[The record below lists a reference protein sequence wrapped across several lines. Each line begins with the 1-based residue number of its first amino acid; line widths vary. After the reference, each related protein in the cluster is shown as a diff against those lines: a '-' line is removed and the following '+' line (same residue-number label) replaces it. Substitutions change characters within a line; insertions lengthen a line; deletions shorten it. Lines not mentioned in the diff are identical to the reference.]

1 MINQFLIGRPVP
13 PVSLA
18 GVSKTYPGEVTA
30 LHKVSFAVELGEMVA
45 ICGPSGSGKSTL
57 LHLIGA
63 LDRPSSGRVEI
74 LGHDVGRLS
83 DRRLAAVRARWIGF
97 VFQQFFLTAH
107 LSALDNVANGLLYHG
122 TPGRER
128 RERARA
134 ALEEVGLGH
143 RVDHRPG
150 QLSGGERQ
158 RVAVARAIVGRPAL
172 LLADEPTGNLDST
185 SGDAVLQLLVELN
198 RAGSTIVVITHNH
211 ELAAALPR
219 RIDLL
224 DGRISH
230 DSGSGAGV
238 GAPEAAS
245 GPGTAVSR

>member
-1 MINQFLIGRPVP
+1 MINQFLIGNPVP
-13 PVSLA
+13 PVSLT
-18 GVSKTYPGEVTA
+18 GVTKTYPGEVTA
-30 LHKVSFAVELGEMVA
+30 LHEVSFAVQPGEMVA

-63 LDRPSSGRVEI
+63 LDRPSSGRVQI
-74 LGHDVGRLS
+74 LGHDVGQLS

-107 LSALDNVANGLLYHG
+107 LSALDNVANGMLYHG
-122 TPGRER
+122 IPGRER
-128 RERARA
+128 RDRARA
-134 ALEEVGLGH
+134 ALVQVGLEH
-143 RVDHRPG
+143 RIDHRPG

-158 RVAVARAIVGRPAL
+158 RVAVARAIVGSPAL

-198 RAGSTIVVITHNH
+198 RNGSTIIVITHNN

-219 RIDLL
+219 RVDLL
-224 DGRISH
+224 DGRISA
-230 DSGSGAGV
+230 DSGAAAGSGTTR
-238 GAPEAAS
+238 
-245 GPGTAVSR
+245 PGMVISR

>member
-1 MINQFLIGRPVP
+1 MINQFLIGNPVP
-13 PVSLA
+13 PVSLTS
-18 GVSKTYPGEVTA
+18 VTKTYPGEVTA
-30 LHKVSFAVELGEMVA
+30 LHEVSFAVQPGEMVA

-63 LDRPSSGRVEI
+63 LDRPSSGRVQI
-74 LGHDVGRLS
+74 LGHDVGQLS

-122 TPGRER
+122 IPGRER
-128 RERARA
+128 RDRARA
-134 ALEEVGLGH
+134 ALVQVGLEH
-143 RVDHRPG
+143 RIDHRPG

-158 RVAVARAIVGRPAL
+158 RVAVARAIVASPAL

-198 RAGSTIVVITHNH
+198 RTGSTIIVITHNN

-219 RIDLL
+219 RVDLL
-224 DGRISH
+224 DGRINA
-230 DSGSGAGV
+230 DSG
-238 GAPEAAS
+238 AAA
-245 GPGTAVSR
+245 GPGTPRSGMVISR

>member
-1 MINQFLIGRPVP
+1 MIGHFVIGKPVP
-13 PVSLA
+13 PVSLTA
-18 GVSKTYPGEVTA
+18 VSKTYPGNVAA
-30 LHKVSFAVELGEMVA
+30 LQQVSFTVDAGEMVA

-74 LGHDVGRLS
+74 LGHDVGQLA

-122 TPGRER
+122 TPGRAR
-128 RERARA
+128 RERAA
-134 ALEEVGLGH
+134 EALEQVGLGH
-143 RVDHRPG
+143 RMDHLPA

-172 LLADEPTGNLDST
+172 LLADEPTGNLDSV
-185 SGDAVLQLLVELN
+185 SGDAVLQLLIDLN
-198 RAGSTIVVITHNH
+198 RTGSTVIVITHNH
-211 ELAAALPR
+211 ALAAALPR

-224 DGRISH
+224 DGRVEF
-230 DSGSGAGV
+230 DSAAEVDAGS
-238 GAPEAAS
+238 
-245 GPGTAVSR
+245 AVSR